1 MNLNQMN
8 EIEKMA
14 NVHEEVNKVVNKVKN
29 DGLINDQGKVANQTT
44 QANVENIQ
52 KVFDTQNPEGTS
64 TKKSRSR
71 RAAKRQAFAQIAA
84 QQAQA

>member
-14 NVHEEVNKVVNKVKN
+14 NVHEEVNKVVKKVKN
-29 DGLINDQGKVANQTT
+29 DGLINDQGKVVNQTT

-52 KVFDTQNPEGTS
+52 KVFDT
-64 TKKSRSR
+64 
-71 RAAKRQAFAQIAA
+71 
-84 QQAQA
+84 